1 MTESAPLLEDFN
13 EDVPRIGEA
22 HTHVH
27 TKKTPAS
34 AYFRP
39 LFKILAIT
47 TVVIS
52 FVTIVLLFA
61 TYIILRKAPVSY
73 STWSAEKVTKALA
86 ILVCALFFLSASLAF
101 NYKNIDVRSPCR
113 FCHQC
118 SRHFPHLAQ
127 YRCRRRSL
135 GVYSPKSGRAHKRDP
150 NALLVSIV

>member
-22 HTHVH
+22 HPGVR

-52 FVTIVLLFA
+52 FVTIVLLIA

-86 ILVCALFFLSASLAF
+86 ILVRALIFLFASLAF
-101 NYKNIDVRSPCR
+101 NYKNIDVRSPCH
-113 FCHQC
+113 FWHQC
-118 SRHFPHLAQ
+118 SHHFPHFAQ
-127 YRCRRRSL
+127 YRHRRRAL
-135 GVYSPKSGRAHKRDP
+135 GVYYPKSSRVHRRDP
-150 NALLVSIV
+150 KLQLVSIV